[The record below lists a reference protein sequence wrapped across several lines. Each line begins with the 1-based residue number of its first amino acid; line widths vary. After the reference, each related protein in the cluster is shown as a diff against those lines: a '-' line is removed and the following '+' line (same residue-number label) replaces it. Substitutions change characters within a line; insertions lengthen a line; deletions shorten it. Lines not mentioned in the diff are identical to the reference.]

1 MSSDT
6 LNHDAKL
13 ISQSCI
19 KQINERLG
27 YDLNGKV
34 INMFSFFIAYHFNKL
49 DIGIERIFI
58 QSYIDRLIELMQQRI
73 HVPFNED
80 SILQQ
85 NLYNHFSKAYLRIT
99 QKHLFKQSLQL

>member
-1 MSSDT
+1 M
-6 LNHDAKL
+6 
-13 ISQSCI
+13 
-19 KQINERLG
+19 NEQ
-27 YDLNGKV
+27 V

-49 DIGIERIFI
+49 NIRIERIFI

-73 HVPFNED
+73 HVPFDEN

-99 QKHLFKQSLQL
+99 QNIYLNNPLVIEIKKLYPFVFNTLLKRLIN

>member
-1 MSSDT
+1 M
-6 LNHDAKL
+6 

-19 KQINERLG
+19 QQINTRLG
-27 YDLNGKV
+27 YDLNEKV

-85 NLYNHFSKAYLRIT
+85 IYIIILV
-99 QKHLFKQSLQL
+99 KHIYVSLKTFI

>member
-1 MSSDT
+1 M
-6 LNHDAKL
+6 
-13 ISQSCI
+13 
-19 KQINERLG
+19 NE
-27 YDLNGKV
+27 KV

-99 QKHLFKQSLQL
+99 QNIYLNNPLVIDPKNSIPLCLTHFLKRLIN

>member
-1 MSSDT
+1 M
-6 LNHDAKL
+6 

-27 YDLNGKV
+27 YDLNEKS
-34 INMFSFFIAYHFNKL
+34 ICSFFIAYHFNKL

-99 QKHLFKQSLQL
+99 QNIYLNNL